1 MKEYPTS
8 SIEFFEHAD
17 GKIYDVCQAYYLHY
31 LKPSTTSEEAAK
43 KLREFYEACGFIQ
56 SDQTLKIETITSP
69 NVFQELMDTNR
80 VIIEKIVDNLIK
92 QNVGEDEFYNLLWEQ
107 MQNEVLFPSEDSIVA
122 FMIQLLF
129 DPQLPY
135 YHLPPVEMMD
145 DDDYME
151 SIQRIKVDYQKA
163 LFAINYGYAQKTQ
176 MAEQIL
182 NIATEIESSQE
193 RIVLVSNIFGY
204 YKNQIDNLE
213 NEIDQLKNQIN
224 NAEENKKNETTV

>member
-107 MQNEVLFPSEDSIVA
+107 MQNEVLFPSEDS
-122 FMIQLLF
+122 
-129 DPQLPY
+129 
-135 YHLPPVEMMD
+135 HLPPVEMMD

-182 NIATEIESSQE
+182 NIATEIESSQD
-193 RIVLVSNIFGY
+193 RIVFVANILGY